1 MSHAPRTVQN
11 LLELSRRG
19 YYDMPGQLH
28 SGASISGSCPATRSC
43 RTTGNCCGS
52 CSSGSGSSLQCM
64 AYTFGDT
71 CSNTPISC
79 PTLFDPLPS
88 DETGSRPSGSC
99 PASRPYQTDKGCCGA
114 CRTDQGTV
122 MAFDCGTT
130 CSSSP
135 RPGRFVHSRHLP
147 PQHSSGCLLCSFRWL
162 ESQLRWHLCTCHT
175 TGWPL
180 STGLKLECL
189 AQMAAT
195 GLDVGLRKDMQVC
208 QDPMSF
214 TPSVMIPL
222 AGWQN
227 GEHRPHPNRGERPRC
242 WWSGLRDDHDG
253 KG

>member
-1 MSHAPRTVQN
+1 MFSRQPKHARPTSFRCQH
-11 LLELSRRG
+11 
-19 YYDMPGQLH
+19 PG
-28 SGASISGSCPATRSC
+28 RSC

-64 AYTFGDT
+64 AYTSGDT

-147 PQHSSGCLLCSFRWL
+147 PPSILPGVSCAAFDGLSHSSGG
-162 ESQLRWHLCTCHT
+162 TCA
-175 TGWPL
+175 P
-180 STGLKLECL
+180 
-189 AQMAAT
+189 AI
-195 GLDVGLRKDMQVC
+195 R
-208 QDPMSF
+208 P
-214 TPSVMIPL
+214 
-222 AGWQN
+222 AGPYPP
-227 GEHRPHPNRGERPRC
+227 G
-242 WWSGLRDDHDG
+242 
-253 KG
+253 

>member
-11 LLELSRRG
+11 FLELSRRG

-88 DETGSRPSGSC
+88 DEIGSRPSGSC

-135 RPGRFVHSRHLP
+135 RPGRFVHSRHLRPTP
-147 PQHSSGCLLCSFRWL
+147 PSILPGVSCAAFDGLSRSSGG
-162 ESQLRWHLCTCHT
+162 TCA
-175 TGWPL
+175 P
-180 STGLKLECL
+180 
-189 AQMAAT
+189 AI
-195 GLDVGLRKDMQVC
+195 R
-208 QDPMSF
+208 P
-214 TPSVMIPL
+214 
-222 AGWQN
+222 AGPYPP
-227 GEHRPHPNRGERPRC
+227 G
-242 WWSGLRDDHDG
+242 
-253 KG
+253 

>member
-1 MSHAPRTVQN
+1 MSHAPQTVQN
-11 LLELSRRG
+11 FLELSRRG

-64 AYTFGDT
+64 AYTSGDT

-88 DETGSRPSGSC
+88 DEIGSRPSGSC

-122 MAFDCGTT
+122 MAYDCGTT

-135 RPGRFVHSRHLP
+135 RPGRFVHSRHLRPIP
-147 PQHSSGCLLCSFRWL
+147 PPAFFRV
-162 ESQLRWHLCTCHT
+162 SPAQL
-175 TGWPL
+175 
-180 STGLKLECL
+180 S
-189 AQMAAT
+189 MA
-195 GLDVGLRKDMQVC
+195 
-208 QDPMSF
+208 
-214 TPSVMIPL
+214 
-222 AGWQN
+222 
-227 GEHRPHPNRGERPRC
+227 
-242 WWSGLRDDHDG
+242 
-253 KG
+253 